1 MIREQDVVVFQGC
14 GDERSALGPS
24 ISHPVK
30 TKICRELV
38 KALYS
43 YIGDC
48 REQLGRY
55 EGKDSSASA
64 LHGDIEWLF
73 NEAEADLAYYR
84 QIKSDIAEVGIEEA
98 LRHSSRKV
106 THDIRSSA
114 ADLTQCQQLFL
125 RPHIRL
131 I

>member
-1 MIREQDVVVFQGC
+1 MFEKA
-14 GDERSALGPS
+14 ALKY
-24 ISHPVK
+24 K

-38 KALYS
+38 KALDS

-55 EGKDSSASA
+55 EGKDKDSSASV
-64 LHGDIEWLF
+64 LYEDIEWLF
-73 NEAEADLAYYR
+73 NEAEADIAYYR

-106 THDIRSSA
+106 TPPSNDMPHNGV
-114 ADLTQCQQLFL
+114 FL
-125 RPHIRL
+125 VL
-131 I
+131 